1 MDRFFVGLTLCA
13 CLCLAPLQTA
23 KPVSVSV
30 MKEERALFSV
40 LYPRFIGKTQTTEGE
55 LEGIEW
61 YSWIVSFL
69 RGEIA

>member
-1 MDRFFVGLTLCA
+1 MDRFFVGLTLCT
-13 CLCLAPLQTA
+13 CLSLAPLQTE
-23 KPVSVSV
+23 KSVPVSV

-40 LYPRFIGKTQTTEGE
+40 LYPRFIGQTDEQE
-55 LEGIEW
+55 EIEW

>member
-1 MDRFFVGLTLCA
+1 MDRFFVGLTLCT
-13 CLCLAPLQTA
+13 CLCLAPLQTE
-23 KPVSVSV
+23 KPVPVSV

-40 LYPRFIGKTQTTEGE
+40 LYPCFIGQTDGQEE
-55 LEGIEW
+55 IEW